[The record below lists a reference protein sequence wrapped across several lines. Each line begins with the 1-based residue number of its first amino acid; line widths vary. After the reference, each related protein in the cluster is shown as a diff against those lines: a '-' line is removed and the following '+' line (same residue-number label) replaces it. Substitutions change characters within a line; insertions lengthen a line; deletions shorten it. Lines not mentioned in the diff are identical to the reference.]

1 MREGHWSVE
10 HLLGY
15 ERSLVAESNGFY
27 PDWADADTAL
37 MPQLAALTASL
48 GVWNCPTLAII
59 HIYAGNLEKT
69 GRAVENR
76 RRMVG
81 ALHRAGA
88 HLLAGTDSGIGVT
101 QPGTSLHDELA
112 ELVAS
117 GLTGAE
123 ALRTA
128 TSTAAEFLG
137 AVGEIGVVAPGARAD
152 LLLVDSN
159 PLADLSALRTPPM
172 LVLRGKLYERR

>member
-27 PDWADADTAL
+27 PDWADAATAL

-59 HIYAGNLEKT
+59 HIYAGHLEKT
-69 GRAVENR
+69 GRAAENR

-88 HLLAGTDSGIGVT
+88 HPLADTDSGIGVT
-101 QPGTSLHDELA
+101 QPGTSLHHELA
-112 ELVAS
+112 
-117 GLTGAE
+117 
-123 ALRTA
+123 
-128 TSTAAEFLG
+128 
-137 AVGEIGVVAPGARAD
+137 AP
-152 LLLVDSN
+152 V
-159 PLADLSALRTPPM
+159 
-172 LVLRGKLYERR
+172 